1 MVIFFFF
8 SSRRRHTRSLRDW
21 SSDVCSSDL
30 NRSSLRRLPRTGERF
45 HHHGFHGGVVLA
57 PAFGGLWLGTGL
69 GWPYYSYP
77 DESYYGYGPYGQYWY
92 CDNPPGYYPYVQQ
105 YSHASRHQCCRQC
118 AHRRRHH
125 HDIID
130 QNVDAAIGSDG
141 GLDQPAEISARVY
154 RGVPLFGRTELL
166 IRDPQ
171 LSFDG
176 RCY

>member
-1 MVIFFFF
+1 
-8 SSRRRHTRSLRDW
+8 
-21 SSDVCSSDL
+21 
-30 NRSSLRRLPRTGERF
+30 
-45 HHHGFHGGVVLA
+45 
-57 PAFGGLWLGTGL
+57 LGTGL

-176 RCY
+176 RCYRQCIANRVGAEPPIIGNRGNEGFILTSPARLARR